1 VPSAALDVYADTLL
15 ADGMVT
21 FPDHNQV
28 SVTTPPARVDF
39 AFGQVAG
46 AKGTVQQ
53 KTASAR
59 VQSPGNLEP
68 FGLSLNCL
76 LTVANNLP
84 GTLGTT
90 ISDVLPLNYFA
101 PGPLTKDTTQ
111 AKWKTSLS
119 TSSSIKT
126 SSITPT
132 QVTQGT
138 LTAPTFTLT
147 GSGWTA
153 LSQVKVS
160 FILGDTND
168 VDLTK
173 SKTID
178 VPVLAADLSS
188 IGLTSTATGVLPSQ
202 VVNNAGNWHVK
213 VAVMQ
218 GGSWVYAKDD
228 AVLTVT
234 LNQPLADSLGCGR
247 LLKSPRNLQDGT
259 PGNLRLNLQES
270 LDHGVTK
277 HPSLATLNPPD
288 LTVDGVL
295 TALGGPSG
303 IFQCNDTGAN
313 VKDTAGNLS
322 TGKVPDCMVLAQGS
336 TVYTEF
342 TDGMLAPESTVTL
355 PDGTSKQVAGRLVC
369 TARRPC
375 ARSFTM
381 PQFGG
386 RQFNDDRF
394 EDFVTHDSLLNAAMF
409 FNLSTYVN
417 DGVPVATPKNALEPE
432 IYSSARFFWVPVLST
447 ALAPTA
453 NANDAG
459 AYPILTF
466 RPVFVTQQ
474 EHTGVAEVDM
484 VLDAV
489 DSVVKTLL
497 NIDEPTDPSNPGDHG
512 VLMQGSDLRALRF
525 MTLEPSALP
534 AIPADYSGPTSDY
547 LGVGPKIVKLVK

>member
-1 VPSAALDVYADTLL
+1 VPMVAA
-15 ADGMVT
+15 
-21 FPDHNQV
+21 
-28 SVTTPPARVDF
+28 
-39 AFGQVAG
+39 
-46 AKGTVQQ
+46 
-53 KTASAR
+53 
-59 VQSPGNLEP
+59 NL
-68 FGLSLNCL
+68 
-76 LTVANNLP
+76 
-84 GTLGTT
+84 
-90 ISDVLPLNYFA
+90 
-101 PGPLTKDTTQ
+101 
-111 AKWKTSLS
+111 TSL
-119 TSSSIKT
+119 
-126 SSITPT
+126 
-132 QVTQGT
+132 G
-138 LTAPTFTLT
+138 LTA
-147 GSGWTA
+147 
-153 LSQVKVS
+153 
-160 FILGDTND
+160 
-168 VDLTK
+168 
-173 SKTID
+173 
-178 VPVLAADLSS
+178 
-188 IGLTSTATGVLPSQ
+188 TATGVLPSQ
-202 VVNNAGNWHVK
+202 VVSNAGNWHVK

-218 GGSWVYAKDD
+218 GGNWVYSNQD

-295 TALGGPSG
+295 SALGGPNG
-303 IFQCNDTGAN
+303 IFQCTDAGAN

-322 TGKVPDCMVLAQGS
+322 AGKVPNCMVLAQGS
-336 TVYTEF
+336 STYAEF

-369 TARRPC
+369 TTRRPC
-375 ARSFTM
+375 ARSYTM
-381 PQFGG
+381 PQFGS

-394 EDFVTHDSLLNAAMF
+394 EDFVTHDSLLNSAVF

-417 DGVPVATPKNALEPE
+417 DGVPVVTPKNALDPA

-466 RPVFVTQQ
+466 RPVFITQQ
-474 EHTGVAEVDM
+474 RHTGVTEVDM

-489 DSVVKTLL
+489 DTVVKTLL
-497 NIDEPTDPSNPGDHG
+497 NIDEPTNPSDPGDHG
-512 VLMQGSDLRALRF
+512 VLMQGTELRALRF
-525 MTLEPSALP
+525 MTIEPSALP
-534 AIPADYSGPTSDY
+534 AIPADFAGPTSDY